1 MFNNPRYITRGIAS
15 DLSPIFCAILWDCID
30 QMPAEKDYLQVFKV
44 STQHSQTVFTHSQ
57 EQPPYSKTYR
67 FTIDFGFTG
76 TIFVIDD
83 GDHSTMLLAE
93 EY

>member
-30 QMPAEKDYLQVFKV
+30 QMPGEKDYLQVFKV
-44 STQHSQTVFTHSQ
+44 STRHSQTIVTHSQ
-57 EQPPYSKTYR
+57 ERPPYSRTYR